1 MYIFNAELDP
11 ALYMQFTDTKTY
23 VYLYMA
29 FVVAVLLFVRW
40 LNTTKFCY
48 YLRAI
53 NGNETAAE
61 SAGINAANY
70 KLWAYMLSAAI
81 VSLAGS
87 LYMQFMRYT
96 DPSMILTSNISMM
109 IVLVTVMDSR
119 ALRYGP
125 LIGAIV
131 LTYISEYTRVYLSHY
146 NGLDMVIY
154 GVLVILI
161 VFVYPRWSDFHSR
174 QNPQA
179 PGAQGCSKGGA
190 SKMSNYI
197 LQVNDATKKFSG
209 LMANEGITFDVGVGE
224 ILGLVGPNGAGKT
237 TLFNSLSGVHQLTRG
252 TITFDGQDITKLSS
266 HQICKLGIGRT
277 FQIPQAIVTLSVEE
291 NVLIGALCHTN
302 NMKVAR
308 KHAHETIE
316 FCGLAALAD
325 KPAAI
330 LNVAQKKRLEIA
342 RAYATDPKLHSR
354 AAGVHCPL
362 NA

>member
-1 MYIFNAELDP
+1 
-11 ALYMQFTDTKTY
+11 
-23 VYLYMA
+23 
-29 FVVAVLLFVRW
+29 
-40 LNTTKFCY
+40 
-48 YLRAI
+48 
-53 NGNETAAE
+53 
-61 SAGINAANY
+61 
-70 KLWAYMLSAAI
+70 
-81 VSLAGS
+81 
-87 LYMQFMRYT
+87 
-96 DPSMILTSNISMM
+96 
-109 IVLVTVMDSR
+109 
-119 ALRYGP
+119 
-125 LIGAIV
+125 
-131 LTYISEYTRVYLSHY
+131 
-146 NGLDMVIY
+146 
-154 GVLVILI
+154 
-161 VFVYPRWSDFHSR
+161 
-174 QNPQA
+174 
-179 PGAQGCSKGGA
+179 
-190 SKMSNYI
+190 MSNYI

-316 FCGLAALAD
+316 FCGLAALAV

-342 RAYATDPKLHSR
+342 RAYATDPKLLLLDETM
-354 AAGVHCPL
+354 AGLTATERVESIQLIREINNQGVSIVMIEHNMDVVMSVSNRVLVLDAGKVLALGSPEEVTSNEAVIHAYL
-362 NA
+362 GGGKKDA